1 MTKFVMGLPDKSIEK
16 HSVAMAQMGGTKR
29 AGDIH
34 KEMVENFDAY
44 QARMTDAVNEE
55 IKRST
60 K

>member
-1 MTKFVMGLPDKSIEK
+1 MTKLKMALPDKSIEK
-16 HSVAMAQMGGTKR
+16 HPVAMAQMGGTKR

-34 KEMVENFDAY
+34 KQMVENFDDY
-44 QARMTDAVNEE
+44 SARMTDAVNEE